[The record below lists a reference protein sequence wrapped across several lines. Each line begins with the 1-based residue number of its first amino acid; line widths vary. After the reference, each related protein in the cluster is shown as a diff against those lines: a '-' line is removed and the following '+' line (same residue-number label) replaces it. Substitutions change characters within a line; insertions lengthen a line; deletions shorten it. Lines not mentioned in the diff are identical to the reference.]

1 MKYLEKNDNY
11 RIRITV
17 ESGNL
22 SVTDSEVI
30 KKELIHKSDRIE
42 PCYKSSRSMWPN
54 QELIGVSISESDK
67 FSGKIMEEKFK
78 LSIDNYKDFEN
89 VYRQLEKWLT
99 GTKIDLPRKE
109 SFRVTGFTFVSTA
122 DDMVVVYDS
131 SKSENRDQLFG
142 CIYESEN
149 VKSNYSMIQGMV
161 TFSIINPKEGLSLD
175 EFENYVNSIISQ
187 KIIIVGPRD
196 DMIDSED

>member
-1 MKYLEKNDNY
+1 
-11 RIRITV
+11 
-17 ESGNL
+17 
-22 SVTDSEVI
+22 
-30 KKELIHKSDRIE
+30 
-42 PCYKSSRSMWPN
+42 MWPN
-54 QELIGVSISESDK
+54 QELIGVSISESEK
-67 FSGKIMEEKFK
+67 FSGKITEEKFK

-109 SFRVTGFTFVSTA
+109 SFSVTGFTFVSTA

-142 CIYESEN
+142 CIYESDN

-161 TFSIINPKEGLSLD
+161 TFSILNPKEGLSLD
-175 EFENYVNSIISQ
+175 EFEDYVDSIISQ
-187 KIIIVGPRD
+187 KIIIVGRRD
-196 DMIDSED
+196 KMIDSED